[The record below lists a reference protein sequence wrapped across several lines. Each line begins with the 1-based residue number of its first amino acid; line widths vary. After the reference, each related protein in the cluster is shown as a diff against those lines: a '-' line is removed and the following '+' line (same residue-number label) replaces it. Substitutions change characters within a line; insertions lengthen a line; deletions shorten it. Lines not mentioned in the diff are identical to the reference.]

1 MKAKD
6 LTGNK
11 IGKLLLTERKRENN
25 RTYYYCKCDCGN
37 SLWIR
42 ADSLTKSNPTQ
53 SCGCEN
59 TKFKSTKT
67 LEKFRKRKII
77 TYKCSQN
84 ENIKKFQDCPNSQN
98 EI

>member
-37 SLWIR
+37 SLLFPKIK
-42 ADSLTKSNPTQ
+42 DNFPKLEFFIQKMID
-53 SCGCEN
+53 
-59 TKFKSTKT
+59 KF
-67 LEKFRKRKII
+67 
-77 TYKCSQN
+77 
-84 ENIKKFQDCPNSQN
+84 PNVN
-98 EI
+98 